1 MDGVLRTVQI
11 KKESVVVYF
20 LLFFIYNNFHFFR
33 SVYGGRLVLSQVT
46 SDGVKKSTK
55 IGTWFLNKL
64 NSLDFLD
71 EEYFN
76 KIMKEENIE
85 LKEDITEEIFDDY
98 DDDKANFAPYH
109 YGILIFDFKDKKVF
123 SLNNY
128 NGFLI
133 FGQNNIFK
141 DYEKIGRTKQEEIN
155 IYTYKDNKPLKSES
169 IYESNNL
176 DIKTP
181 RMIESCIR
189 LGGEIYINDKRF
201 IIRKNDD
208 FFSIAAKLYGKDIY
222 GMTNEEFSQY
232 SYERN
237 RRLIN
242 KDGSFDLNDWTNIK
256 IQLLGWEIINGDST
270 KNYIRSAF
278 YYYSV
283 TNLLT
288 DKEKKLWEDFLY
300 KTSEKE
306 E

>member
-1 MDGVLRTVQI
+1 M
-11 KKESVVVYF
+11 
-20 LLFFIYNNFHFFR
+20 
-33 SVYGGRLVLSQVT
+33 GGRLVLSQVT

-256 IQLLGWEIINGDST
+256 IQLPGWEIINGDST